1 MSMRV
6 FYEAI
11 GKHSADLL
19 RRPDTPGMDLGP
31 SPAVKEVVSQLK
43 EIMKSFDTSFVQSDE
58 GNQDFTP
65 ILGAMVDPLFQM
77 CEIGAGNQS
86 AFNRAVFMMNCL
98 HYVQVGG
105 SWPLLV
111 DLIMEL
117 QTTPDINNTS
127 LAVLRRI

>member
-1 MSMRV
+1 MRV

-11 GKHSADLL
+11 GKQSADLL
-19 RRPDTPGMDLGP
+19 RRPDAPSMDLGP

-98 HYVQVGG
+98 HYVQVGARG
-105 SWPLLV
+105 YCSG
-111 DLIMEL
+111 DLKVEL
-117 QTTPDINNTS
+117 
-127 LAVLRRI
+127 